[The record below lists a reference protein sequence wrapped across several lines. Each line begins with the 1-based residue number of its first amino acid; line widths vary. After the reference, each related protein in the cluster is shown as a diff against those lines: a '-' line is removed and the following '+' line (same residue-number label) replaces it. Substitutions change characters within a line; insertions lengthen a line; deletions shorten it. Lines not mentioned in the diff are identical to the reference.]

1 MTLLITLFAAIITP
15 VLWYNRKDDSMRLGV
30 LCFLFWGASIMWFV
44 DAIFEYAE
52 LKAEYFTPALSD
64 MINDTYLG
72 LSVVALALIIWLVR
86 LLIAD
91 PKGSVR
97 AALKREKG

>member
-1 MTLLITLFAAIITP
+1 MTLLITVFAAVVVT
-15 VLWYNRKDDSMRLGV
+15 VLWYNRKNDDMRLGT

-44 DAIFEYAE
+44 DAVFEYAE
-52 LKAEYFTPALSD
+52 LESAYFEPALED
-64 MINDTYLG
+64 MINDSFLG

-91 PKGSVR
+91 PKGSLR
-97 AALKREKG
+97 RALKKQQV